1 MREGE
6 EQRWGEGRKEV
17 EVCLRAL
24 NYMHFSSSCN
34 QSFSTSG
41 KSKRISIEISFICL
55 PSFSCFS
62 HWWQLNVVDTPNT
75 LEVFIGI

>member
-6 EQRWGEGRKEV
+6 EKRWGEGRKEV

-24 NYMHFSSSCN
+24 NYMYFSSSCN

-41 KSKRISIEISFICL
+41 KSERISIEISLF
-55 PSFSCFS
+55 
-62 HWWQLNVVDTPNT
+62 
-75 LEVFIGI
+75 VFLLSPASLTGGN